1 MKFKTDGNACAPVVG
16 AVIVCAGKGER
27 TGLPYN
33 KVLHQLG
40 QKTVLETTLDVFSDI
55 REIAHI
61 TVVTSELDRER
72 IEEIA
77 SNYPDTSVT
86 IGGDTRAQSVYNG
99 LKAYP
104 CDIAIIHDGAR
115 PFVTKEIIIRS
126 IESAI
131 EYGSGIA
138 AVRSVDTVK
147 RVGAD
152 GKVQSL
158 PRAELYNMQTPQTFR
173 YAEIAGAYARGA
185 DECTDDAEVY
195 AAAGYTPHLI
205 EGDYDNI
212 KITVASDLYRAL
224 PRSCRV
230 GAGFDVHRLVPNRP
244 LILGGVKIE
253 YMRGLD
259 GHSDADVL
267 THAIMDALLSAAGLP
282 DIGVLFPDTDDKY
295 LGASSI
301 ALLKDVIARIRDVGL
316 TVGNISA
323 TVAAQRPKLAPVI
336 PEIRKSLANT
346 MDIDITQI
354 NVSATTTEELGIIGS
369 GDAMSANAACILT
382 ESRSDERR

>member
-1 MKFKTDGNACAPVVG
+1 
-16 AVIVCAGKGER
+16 
-27 TGLPYN
+27 
-33 KVLHQLG
+33 
-40 QKTVLETTLDVFSDI
+40 
-55 REIAHI
+55 
-61 TVVTSELDRER
+61 
-72 IEEIA
+72 
-77 SNYPDTSVT
+77 
-86 IGGDTRAQSVYNG
+86 
-99 LKAYP
+99 
-104 CDIAIIHDGAR
+104 
-115 PFVTKEIIIRS
+115 
-126 IESAI
+126 
-131 EYGSGIA
+131 
-138 AVRSVDTVK
+138 
-147 RVGAD
+147 
-152 GKVQSL
+152 
-158 PRAELYNMQTPQTFR
+158 
-173 YAEIAGAYARGA
+173 
-185 DECTDDAEVY
+185 
-195 AAAGYTPHLI
+195 
-205 EGDYDNI
+205 
-212 KITVASDLYRAL
+212 
-224 PRSCRV
+224 
-230 GAGFDVHRLVPNRP
+230 
-244 LILGGVKIE
+244 
-253 YMRGLD
+253 MRGLD